1 MSIEITDDYE
11 YHLNRMNKAFQ
22 NIQGGTYLKELTTQD
37 KYHYAGVRKPPT
49 FTDNGDGSVT
59 IGDDGE
65 YALYSDNSGS
75 SLLEVFTL
83 QGCSCT
89 LQTVSSFLENW
100 FSNTSTCTLET
111 NSKRKSNF

>member
-75 SLLEVFTL
+75 SLLEVFYFTRMFL
-83 QGCSCT
+83 YFT
-89 LQTVSSFLENW
+89 NSFLI
-100 FSNTSTCTLET
+100 LG
-111 NSKRKSNF
+111 KLVQ